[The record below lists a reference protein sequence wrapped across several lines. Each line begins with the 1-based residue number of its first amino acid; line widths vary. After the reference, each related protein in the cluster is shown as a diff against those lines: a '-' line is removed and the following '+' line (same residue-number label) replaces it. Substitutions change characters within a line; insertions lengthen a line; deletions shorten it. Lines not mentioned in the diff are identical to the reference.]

1 MLHAQ
6 NVFWCASIFQLRFS
20 AAARPSRWLVVS
32 VLPAWH
38 KLHSCANAIT
48 RVLLLSKYLTTLVG
62 SKRQTDYVTSVNNQ
76 ARLFSFVRVN
86 ALNEMINFKEI
97 FSVTLILFSVI
108 DILGSIPFIIL
119 IRKREGKIQAEKAT
133 IISGALMILF
143 LYLGQSILQL
153 FGLDVASFAVAGAI
167 VIFIVAMEMILGIT
181 LIKDDPQ
188 ARGSSSIVPLA
199 FPLIAGAGT
208 LTTILSLRAV
218 YQELNIVIGMVLNLV
233 IVYTVLRS
241 SAWLE
246 RVIGESGF
254 AVLRRIFGVILLAI
268 AVKIFKSN
276 VFPG

>member
-1 MLHAQ
+1 M
-6 NVFWCASIFQLRFS
+6 
-20 AAARPSRWLVVS
+20 
-32 VLPAWH
+32 
-38 KLHSCANAIT
+38 
-48 RVLLLSKYLTTLVG
+48 TL
-62 SKRQTDYVTSVNNQ
+62 D
-76 ARLFSFVRVN
+76 
-86 ALNEMINFKEI
+86 FKEI

-133 IISGALMILF
+133 IISAALMIVF

-181 LIKDDPQ
+181 LIKDDPHSK
-188 ARGSSSIVPLA
+188 GSGSIVPLA

-218 YQELNIVIGMVLNLV
+218 YQELNILTGIVLNLV
-233 IVYTVLRS
+233 IIYIVLRS

-254 AVLRRIFGVILLAI
+254 AVLRRVFGVILLAI

>member
-1 MLHAQ
+1 
-6 NVFWCASIFQLRFS
+6 
-20 AAARPSRWLVVS
+20 
-32 VLPAWH
+32 
-38 KLHSCANAIT
+38 
-48 RVLLLSKYLTTLVG
+48 VG

-268 AVKIFKSN
+268 ALKIFKSN

>member
-1 MLHAQ
+1 
-6 NVFWCASIFQLRFS
+6 
-20 AAARPSRWLVVS
+20 
-32 VLPAWH
+32 
-38 KLHSCANAIT
+38 
-48 RVLLLSKYLTTLVG
+48 
-62 SKRQTDYVTSVNNQ
+62 
-76 ARLFSFVRVN
+76 
-86 ALNEMINFKEI
+86 MIDLKEI

-119 IRKREGKIQAEKAT
+119 IRKREGKIYAEKAT
-133 IISGALMILF
+133 IISAVLMVMF

-153 FGLDVASFAVAGAI
+153 FGLDIASFAVAGAI

-181 LIKDDPQ
+181 LIKDDPN
-188 ARGSSSIVPLA
+188 AKGSGSSSIVPLA

-218 YQELNIVIGMVLNLV
+218 YQEWNILIGIVLNL
-233 IVYTVLRS
+233 IIIYIVLRS

-254 AVLRRIFGVILLAI
+254 AVLRRVFGVILLAI